1 MDNFHKFDIR
11 SSPRLI
17 PFPAFDGGQ
26 VFRYTLGNYFL
37 RVDFNRR
44 ASDGKPNPPAKV
56 IF

>member
-1 MDNFHKFDIR
+1 MDNVHKFDIR

-37 RVDFNRR
+37 RRDPK
-44 ASDGKPNPPAKV
+44 AESDGKRNPPAKV
-56 IF
+56 KL